1 MPILVSIDRDNRH
14 FLCYLKPIERMYQKD
29 MTLYFQVHI
38 QMKESILKECS
49 GIDNTKI
56 V

>member
-1 MPILVSIDRDNRH
+1 
-14 FLCYLKPIERMYQKD
+14 
-29 MTLYFQVHI
+29 MTLYFQAHI

-56 V
+56 FDPLLFPTEYEIV